1 MKTKII
7 TLILA
12 LLTLTMQAQE
22 IATWQGF
29 RKGAA
34 SFTFDKGA
42 PSHVS
47 DAGPLFKKYGY
58 KATFFL
64 VYNWNP
70 NWSGFQGLADEG
82 HEIGSNSNS
91 HPNNMTGEEASS
103 KNNIAGKIKQ
113 KYGIITVAY
122 PNCNVPDETA
132 VLQNYVA
139 GRICNGS
146 WKGIDDV
153 MGTDG
158 PDTWSIVPALM
169 TGAEG
174 SVRSTSDFTG
184 KMQAAIQKNG
194 WVAFLTNG
202 FQGKQNGNANYSPT
216 DINAIDGA
224 LRWAQQNDK
233 DIWIAPLGH
242 VAMYIKERNASTFE
256 LKGSDTRT
264 RTYSLTHNIAD
275 NVSPYDYPLSL
286 RVPLPEGWSDVEVR
300 QNGAKLEHKV
310 DGGYVYFDAVPNAG
324 DIVVQRVLSAGDVEI
339 NETNFPD
346 SVFRNFV
353 AATYDAYSDSVLS
366 EAELAAVTTMSVVGS
381 DIASLKGIEFF
392 TALQK
397 LYCHNN
403 RLSALDL
410 SANTELQKLYCHN
423 NRLSA
428 LDLSANTELTVLYC
442 QNNQLAALN
451 LSSQPSSLTGNIGS
465 LTGRD
470 QQKPIAKAV
479 KLADGRVGID
489 LGADFDITRTSD
501 FVGISNARMSGQYL
515 VIANSVADCPNEF
528 SYKYDTNARYRE
540 GGLLLMDVIVT
551 IGDKR
556 GLADL
561 VLLDNDEGEEYR
573 NLARIAD
580 NASTNLD
587 VMIEGRTIYRDGRW
601 NAVCLPFNLEDS
613 DDSDGKN
620 CTGTLFEGA
629 IVKRFDTS
637 SYDSNTKTLTLNFE
651 DSESI
656 WAGVPYL
663 VRWEWEHIAVLA
675 NFVNPVF
682 ENVEII
688 DGEPLPDT
696 SDCIDFLG
704 CYSPVSLAAQDRT
717 VLYLGG
723 DSKLYY
729 PTDDMTVNAFL
740 GYFQLKNGLTAGEL
754 PTNGAKNIVL
764 NFGDET
770 TGIDDIP
777 QTNENADGQWYTID
791 GQRLQ
796 GKPTKKGIY
805 IYKGKKVIK

>member
-1 MKTKII
+1 MKTRIFT
-7 TLILA
+7 TLLA

-34 SFTFDKGA
+34 SFTFDQGA

-91 HPNNMTGEEASS
+91 HPRIMTGEEASS

-113 KYGIITVAY
+113 KYGVITVAY

-146 WKGIDDV
+146 WQGMDDM

-169 TGAEG
+169 TGSEG
-174 SVRSTSDFTG
+174 QLKSTSDFTG

-194 WVAFLTNG
+194 WVAFLTHG
-202 FQGKQNGNANYSPT
+202 FQGKQNGNASYSPT

-224 LRWAQQNDK
+224 LKWAQQNDK
-233 DIWIAPLGH
+233 DIWIAPLGF

-256 LKGSDTRT
+256 LKGIDTHS

-286 RVPLPEGWSDVEVR
+286 RVPLPGGWSDVEVR
-300 QNGAKLEHKV
+300 QAGAKLEHKV

-324 DIVVQRVLSAGDVEI
+324 DIVVEGV
-339 NETNFPD
+339 FPL
-346 SVFRNFV
+346 V
-353 AATYDAYSDSVLS
+353 
-366 EAELAAVTTMSVVGS
+366 
-381 DIASLKGIEFF
+381 
-392 TALQK
+392 
-397 LYCHNN
+397 
-403 RLSALDL
+403 
-410 SANTELQKLYCHN
+410 ELQDSGDDNISTLQANNNLVCH
-423 NRLSA
+423 
-428 LDLSANTELTVLYC
+428 
-442 QNNQLAALN
+442 
-451 LSSQPSSLTGNIGS
+451 
-465 LTGRD
+465 
-470 QQKPIAKAV
+470 V
-479 KLADGRVGID
+479 KI
-489 LGADFDITRTSD
+489 
-501 FVGISNARMSGQYL
+501 N
-515 VIANSVADCPNEF
+515 
-528 SYKYDTNARYRE
+528 
-540 GGLLLMDVIVT
+540 
-551 IGDKR
+551 
-556 GLADL
+556 
-561 VLLDNDEGEEYR
+561 
-573 NLARIAD
+573 
-580 NASTNLD
+580 
-587 VMIEGRTIYRDGRW
+587 GRTIYRDGRW
-601 NAVCLPFNLEDS
+601 NTICLPFNLEDS

-629 IVKRFDTS
+629 IVKRFDSS
-637 SYDSNTKTLTLNFE
+637 SYTPKTKTLTLNFE

-656 WAGVPYL
+656 WTGGPYL
-663 VRWEWEHIAVLA
+663 VRWDSSENLEDL
-675 NFVNPVF
+675 VNPVF
-682 ENVEII
+682 KNVEII

-729 PTDDMTVNAFL
+729 PTDDVTVNAFRS
-740 GYFQLKNGLTAGEL
+740 YFQLKNGLTAGDL
-754 PTNGAKNIVL
+754 PTNGAKNFVL
-764 NFGDET
+764 NFGDST
-770 TGIDDIP
+770 TEIGASLND
-777 QTNENADGQWYTID
+777 NGQWINDNFYSID
-791 GQRLQ
+791 GRKLQ
-796 GKPTKKGIY
+796 GEPTQKGVY
-805 IYKGKKVIK
+805 IQNGKKIVK

>member
-34 SFTFDKGA
+34 SFTFNQGA
-42 PSHVS
+42 PSHVT
-47 DAGPLFKKYGY
+47 DVGPLFKKYGY
-58 KATFFL
+58 KATFYL
-64 VYNWNP
+64 VVNWNP

-91 HPNNMTGEEASS
+91 YPQNMTGEEASS

-122 PNCNVPDETA
+122 PDCTIPDETA
-132 VLQNYVA
+132 VLQNYIA

-146 WKGIDDV
+146 WVGMDDV
-153 MGTDG
+153 MGKDG
-158 PDTWSIVPALM
+158 PDKWSRVPALM
-169 TGAEG
+169 TGSEG
-174 SVRSTSDFTG
+174 LVNTTSAFTG
-184 KMQAAIQKNG
+184 KMQVAIQKNG
-194 WVAFLTNG
+194 WVAFMTHG
-202 FQGKQNGNANYSPT
+202 IQGKQNGNANYSPT
-216 DINAIDGA
+216 NIDAIDGA

-233 DIWIAPLGH
+233 DIWIAPLGY

-264 RTYSLTHNIAD
+264 RTYSLTHSIAD
-275 NVSPYDYPLSL
+275 DVSPYDYPLSL
-286 RVPLPEGWSDVEVR
+286 RVPLPEGWSDAEVR
-300 QNGAKLEHKV
+300 QGEAKLERKI

-324 DIVVQRVLSAGDVEI
+324 DIVVKRVLGAGDVEI

-346 SVFRNFV
+346 SVFRSFV

-392 TALQK
+392 TA
-397 LYCHNN
+397 
-403 RLSALDL
+403 
-410 SANTELQKLYCHN
+410 LQKLYCHN

-629 IVKRFDTS
+629 IVKRFDSS
-637 SYDSNTKTLTLNFE
+637 SYTPETKTLTLNFE

-656 WAGVPYL
+656 WTGGPYL
-663 VRWEWEHIAVLA
+663 VRWESSESLA

-682 ENVEII
+682 ENVEIL
-688 DGEPLPDT
+688 DCVPS
-696 SDCIDFLG
+696 SDEDECIEFLG
-704 CYSPVSLAAQDRT
+704 TFSPVTLAAQDRT

-729 PTDDMTVNAFL
+729 PTDDMTVNAFR
-740 GYFQLKNGLTAGEL
+740 GYFRLKNGLTAGDL
-754 PTNGAKNIVL
+754 PTNGAKNFVL
-764 NFGDET
+764 NFGDST
-770 TGIDDIP
+770 TEIGASLND
-777 QTNENADGQWYTID
+777 NGQWINDNFYLID
-791 GQRLQ
+791 GRKLQ
-796 GKPTKKGIY
+796 GEPTQKGVY
-805 IYKGKKVIK
+805 IQNGKKIVK

>member
-1 MKTKII
+1 MKQKLFT
-7 TLILA
+7 TMLA
-12 LLTLTMQAQE
+12 MLTLTMQAQE

-47 DAGPLFKKYGY
+47 DAGPLFDKYGY
-58 KATFFL
+58 KATFYL

-70 NWSGFQGLADEG
+70 DWSGFGNMAKNG

-91 HPNNMTGEEASS
+91 HPQNMTGEEASS
-103 KNNIAGKIKQ
+103 KNNIAGKIQ
-113 KYGIITVAY
+113 QAYGIITVAY

-132 VLQNYVA
+132 VLQNYIA

-146 WKGIDDV
+146 WAGMDDV
-153 MGTDG
+153 MGKDG
-158 PDTWSIVPALM
+158 PDKWSRVPALM
-169 TGAEG
+169 TGEAG
-174 SVRSTSDFTG
+174 SVKSTSDFTG

-194 WVAFLTNG
+194 WVAFMTHG
-202 FQGKQNGNANYSPT
+202 FQGKNNGSASYSPT

-264 RTYSLTHNIAD
+264 RTYSLTHSIAD
-275 NVSPYDYPLSL
+275 NVSSYDYPLSL
-286 RVPLPEGWSDVEVR
+286 RVPLPEGWSDAEVR
-300 QNGAKLEHKV
+300 QGEATLESKI
-310 DGGYVYFDAVPNAG
+310 DGGYVYFEAVPNKG
-324 DIVVQRVLSAGDVEI
+324 DIVVKRVLGAGDVEI
-339 NETNFPD
+339 NATNFPD
-346 SVFRNFV
+346 SVFRSFV

-366 EAELAAVTTMSVVGS
+366 EAELAAVTSMSVVGS

-410 SANTELQKLYCHN
+410 SANT
-423 NRLSA
+423 A
-428 LDLSANTELTVLYC
+428 LTVLYC

-451 LSSQPSSLTGNIGS
+451 LSSQPSSLTGYIGS
-465 LTGRD
+465 SMSRD

-501 FVGISNARMSGQYL
+501 FVGISNAQMSGQYL

-528 SYKYDTNARYRE
+528 SYKYDTGNLDGE
-540 GGLLLMDVIVT
+540 LQLMDVMVT

-561 VLLDNDEGEEYR
+561 VLLDNDEGEEYG

-580 NASTNLD
+580 NASANLD

-601 NAVCLPFNLEDS
+601 NTVCLPFNLEDS
-613 DDSDGKN
+613 DPNDGKN

-637 SYDSNTKTLTLNFE
+637 SYDSNTKTLTLNFYDE
-651 DSESI
+651 ESI
-656 WAGVPYL
+656 WAGVTYL
-663 VRWEWEHIAVLA
+663 VRWERSEFLA

-688 DGEPLPDT
+688 DCVPS
-696 SDCIDFLG
+696 SDEDECIEFLG
-704 CYSPVSLAAQDRT
+704 TFSPVSLAAQDRT

-729 PTDDMTVNAFL
+729 PTDNMTVNAFRS
-740 GYFQLKNGLTAGEL
+740 YFRLKNGLTAGDL
-754 PTNGAKNIVL
+754 PTNGAKNFVL
-764 NFGDET
+764 NFGDST
-770 TGIDDIP
+770 TEIVNYQLSTVNSNDS
-777 QTNENADGQWYTID
+777 WYSID
-791 GQRLQ
+791 GRKLQ
-796 GKPTKKGIY
+796 GEPTQKGVY
-805 IYKGKKVIK
+805 IKNGKKIVK

>member
-34 SFTFDKGA
+34 SFTFDQGA

-47 DAGPLFKKYGY
+47 DAGPLFAKYGY
-58 KATFFL
+58 KATFYL

-70 NWSGFQGLADEG
+70 NWSGFQGLADNG
-82 HEIGSNSNS
+82 HEIGSNSNT

-103 KNNIAGKIKQ
+103 KNNIAGKIRQ

-122 PNCNVPDETA
+122 PYGNVPDETA

-139 GRICNGS
+139 GRIYS
-146 WKGIDDV
+146 WRMDDV

-158 PDTWSIVPALM
+158 PDKWTKVPALV
-169 TGAEG
+169 TGSEG
-174 SVRSTSDFTG
+174 ALKSTSDFTG
-184 KMQAAIQKNG
+184 RMQAAIQKNG
-194 WVAFLTNG
+194 WVAFLTHG
-202 FQGKQNGNANYSPT
+202 FQGKTNGYASFSLT
-216 DINAIDGA
+216 DINAIEGA
-224 LRWAQQNDK
+224 LKWAQQNDK

-256 LKGSDTRT
+256 LKGSNTRT
-264 RTYSLTHNIAD
+264 RTYSLTHSIAD
-275 NVSPYDYPLSL
+275 SVSLYDYPRSL
-286 RVPLPEGWSDVEVR
+286 RIPFPEGWSDVEVR
-300 QNGAKLEHKV
+300 QAEAKLEHTT
-310 DGGYVYFDAVPNAG
+310 DGGYVYFNAVPNAG
-324 DIVVQRVLSAGDVEI
+324 DIVVKRVLSAGDVEI

-346 SVFRNFV
+346 SVFRSFV

-410 SANTELQKLYCHN
+410 SANTEL
-423 NRLSA
+423 
-428 LDLSANTELTVLYC
+428 TVLYC

-465 LTGRD
+465 STSRD

-540 GGLLLMDVIVT
+540 GVMLLMDVMVT

-663 VRWEWEHIAVLA
+663 VRWEWEHIAILA

-704 CYSPVSLAAQDRT
+704 CYSPVNLAAQDRT

-729 PTDDMTVNAFL
+729 PTDDMTVNAFR
-740 GYFQLKNGLTAGEL
+740 GYFQLKNGLTAGDL

-764 NFGDET
+764 NFGDST
-770 TGIDDIP
+770 TEIVNYQLSTVNSNDS
-777 QTNENADGQWYTID
+777 WYSID
-791 GQRLQ
+791 GRKLQ
-796 GKPTKKGIY
+796 GEPMQKGIY
-805 IYKGKKVIK
+805 IHNGMKVIK